1 MQEPKDAIS
10 VTMLGTYLKN
20 IIDSEIMLQ
29 NIKVF
34 GELGGVSKSGTAT
47 YFTVKDEGAVLNCV
61 CFYPL
66 ELGALVG
73 KKVIVSGS
81 PKYYVK
87 GGRFN
92 FQVTRV
98 EELGEGELYK
108 KFLLLK
114 EQLTKEGL
122 FDLERKKQMPT
133 KITKIGVVSSDTGA
147 VIQDIINITTRRN
160 KNVSIVLYP
169 VKVQGV
175 GSEHSIVVGIEFFN
189 NYQVD
194 AVVVARGGGG
204 EEDLQPFNTEI
215 VARATANS
223 NKFIVS
229 AVGHET
235 DFTLIDYACDLRAP
249 TPSAAAELLVPQKED
264 QMFVLKG
271 LFNEICDNAQRK
283 LVENQINLENN
294 YYKAEGSI
302 DSRVLALTW
311 SNETRK
317 NMVQIFENYLF
328 EKERKFILISNEI
341 SNNNPIN
348 ILNRGYLKV
357 SKEEKSVS
365 KIEEL
370 QENDTIN
377 ISFVDGNAFCEVK
390 KVVKN

>member
-1 MQEPKDAIS
+1 MLEPKDAIS

-20 IIDSEIMLQ
+20 IIDSEVMLQ
-29 NIKVF
+29 NIKIF

-66 ELGALVG
+66 ELASLVG
-73 KKVIVSGS
+73 KKVVVSGS

-175 GSEHSIVVGIEFFN
+175 GSEHSIVEGIEFFN
-189 NYQVD
+189 NYEVD
-194 AVVVARGGGG
+194 AVVVARGGGS

-235 DFTLIDYACDLRAP
+235 DFTLIDYASDLRAP

-264 QMFVLKG
+264 QMAVLNN
-271 LFNEICDNAQRK
+271 LFGAVCDNLLAK
-283 LVENQINLENN
+283 LTKNSNELENKYFLLENQIANKVNLEQVNIKN
-294 YYKAEGSI
+294 INIAQNIENLLKQKETLL
-302 DSRVLALTW
+302 VLK
-311 SNETRK
+311 S
-317 NMVQIFENYLF
+317 
-328 EKERKFILISNEI
+328 SEI
-341 SNNNPIN
+341 SANNPIN
-348 ILNRGYLKV
+348 ILNKGY
-357 SKEEKSVS
+357 S
-365 KIEEL
+365 KIYKDNKPVMGVENL
-370 QENDTIN
+370 NENDILN
-377 ISFVDGNAFCEVK
+377 VNFFNGSVACEVK
-390 KVVKN
+390 KVIKN

>member
-1 MQEPKDAIS
+1 MLEPKDAIS

-20 IIDSEIMLQ
+20 IIDSEVMLQ
-29 NIKVF
+29 NIKIF
-34 GELGGVSKSGTAT
+34 GELGGVSKSGTAI

-66 ELGALVG
+66 ELATLIG
-73 KKVIVSGS
+73 KKVVVSGS

-114 EQLTKEGL
+114 EHLTKEGL

-175 GSEHSIVVGIEFFN
+175 GSENSIVEGIEFFN

-194 AVVVARGGGG
+194 AVVVARGGGS

-215 VARATANS
+215 VTRAAASS
-223 NKFIVS
+223 NKFLVS

-235 DFTLIDYACDLRAP
+235 DFTLIDYASDLRAP

-264 QMFVLKG
+264 QMAVLNN
-271 LFNEICDNAQRK
+271 LFGAVCDNLSASLSKNSNELENRY
-283 LVENQINLENN
+283 LLLENQISNKVNIEQVNIKNINIIQNIENLH
-294 YYKAEGSI
+294 KQK
-302 DSRVLALTW
+302 
-311 SNETRK
+311 ETC
-317 NMVQIFENYLF
+317 L
-328 EKERKFILISNEI
+328 LIKSSEI
-341 SNNNPIN
+341 SANNPIN
-348 ILNRGYLKV
+348 ILNKGYSKV
-357 SKEEKSVS
+357 YKDAKPVMGVENLS
-365 KIEEL
+365 
-370 QENDTIN
+370 ENDILN
-377 ISFVDGNAFCEVK
+377 VNFVNGSAFCEVK

>member
-1 MQEPKDAIS
+1 MLEPKDAIS

-29 NIKVF
+29 NIKIF
-34 GELGGVSKSGTAT
+34 GELGAISKSGTAI
-47 YFTVKDEGAVLNCV
+47 YFSIKDEGAVLNCV

-66 ELGALVG
+66 ELTRFVG

-87 GGRFN
+87 GGKFN

-108 KFLLLK
+108 KFILLK

-133 KITKIGVVSSDTGA
+133 KINKIGVVSSDTGA

-175 GSEHSIVVGIEFFN
+175 GSENSITQGIEFFN
-189 NYQVD
+189 DYEVD
-194 AVVVARGGGG
+194 AIIVARGGGS
-204 EEDLQPFNTEI
+204 EEDLQPFNTEV

-235 DFTLIDYACDLRAP
+235 DFTLIDYASDLRAP
-249 TPSAAAELLVPQKED
+249 TPSAAAELLVVQKED
-264 QMFVLKG
+264 QMAVLNSLFDSVEANVETKLDSYLAG
-271 LFNEICDNAQRK
+271 LKTIYNISESCIGNRFDIEKIKAQK
-283 LVENQINLENN
+283 YSFDESINNLLKHKENLLVF
-294 YYKAEGSI
+294 KS
-302 DSRVLALTW
+302 S
-311 SNETRK
+311 
-317 NMVQIFENYLF
+317 
-328 EKERKFILISNEI
+328 EI

-348 ILNRGYLKV
+348 ILNKGYSKV
-357 SKEEKSVS
+357 YKNNKPIMGVEQIFEKDILNVNF
-365 KIEEL
+365 I
-370 QENDTIN
+370 
-377 ISFVDGNAFCEVK
+377 DGIATCEVK
-390 KVVKN
+390 KVDKK

>member
-1 MQEPKDAIS
+1 MLEPKDAIS

-20 IIDSEIMLQ
+20 IIDSEVMLQ
-29 NIKVF
+29 NIKIF

-66 ELGALVG
+66 ELASLVG
-73 KKVIVSGS
+73 KKVVVSGS

-133 KITKIGVVSSDTGA
+133 KINKIGVVSSDTGA

-175 GSEHSIVVGIEFFN
+175 GSEHSIVEGIEFFN
-189 NYQVD
+189 NYEVD
-194 AVVVARGGGG
+194 AVVVARGGGS

-235 DFTLIDYACDLRAP
+235 DFTLIDYASDLRAP

-264 QMFVLKG
+264 QMAVLNN
-271 LFNEICDNAQRK
+271 LFGAVCDNLSAK
-283 LVENQINLENN
+283 LTKNSNELENKYFLLENQIANKVNLEQVNIKN
-294 YYKAEGSI
+294 INIAQNIENLLKQK
-302 DSRVLALTW
+302 
-311 SNETRK
+311 ETLLVVK
-317 NMVQIFENYLF
+317 
-328 EKERKFILISNEI
+328 SSEI
-341 SNNNPIN
+341 SANNPIN
-348 ILNRGYLKV
+348 ILNKGY
-357 SKEEKSVS
+357 S
-365 KIEEL
+365 KIYKDNKPVMGVENL
-370 QENDTIN
+370 NENDILN
-377 ISFVDGNAFCEVK
+377 VNFFNGSAACEVK
-390 KVVKN
+390 KVIKN

>member
-1 MQEPKDAIS
+1 MLEPKDAIS

-20 IIDSEIMLQ
+20 IIDSEVMLQ
-29 NIKVF
+29 NIKIF

-66 ELGALVG
+66 ELASLVG
-73 KKVIVSGS
+73 KKVVVSGS

-98 EELGEGELYK
+98 DELGEGELYK

-175 GSEHSIVVGIEFFN
+175 CSEHSIVEGIEFFN

-194 AVVVARGGGG
+194 AVVVARGGGS

-235 DFTLIDYACDLRAP
+235 DFTLIDYASDLRAP

-264 QMFVLKG
+264 QMAVLNN
-271 LFNEICDNAQRK
+271 LFGAVCDNLSASLSK
-283 LVENQINLENN
+283 NSNELENKYLLLENQIANKVNLEQVNIKN
-294 YYKAEGSI
+294 INIAQNIENLLKQK
-302 DSRVLALTW
+302 
-311 SNETRK
+311 ETLLVVK
-317 NMVQIFENYLF
+317 
-328 EKERKFILISNEI
+328 SSEI
-341 SNNNPIN
+341 SANNPIN
-348 ILNRGYLKV
+348 ILNKGY
-357 SKEEKSVS
+357 S
-365 KIEEL
+365 KICKDNKPVMGVENL
-370 QENDTIN
+370 NENDILN
-377 ISFVDGNAFCEVK
+377 VNFFNGSAACEVK
-390 KVVKN
+390 KVIKN